1 MFDKIKKIKRFFQA
15 TKEKVQ
21 AKARSLVCAVR
32 MSSLRLVSDCRGD
45 GSMNFLIT
53 VVISVAIAAILIG
66 VISAAIPGFW
76 ETVQNRITGLL
87 GA

>member
-1 MFDKIKKIKRFFQA
+1 MFNKVKRFFHA
-15 TKEKVQ
+15 IKEKAQ
-21 AKARSLVCAVR
+21 AKVQSIVCAVR
-32 MSSLRLVSDCRGD
+32 MTSLRLVSDCRGD

-66 VISAAIPGFW
+66 VISAAVPGFW
-76 ETVQNRITGLL
+76 ETIQERITGLL

>member
-1 MFDKIKKIKRFFQA
+1 MFKNAMQKLQSFVLMLMLAF
-15 TKEKVQ
+15 
-21 AKARSLVCAVR
+21 
-32 MSSLRLVSDCRGD
+32 SSSVAMLRNPRRLLADCRGD

-76 ETVQNRITGLL
+76 DTVQERITGLL

>member
-1 MFDKIKKIKRFFQA
+1 MKTLYNRIKTQVALFALWLSAIMLALRNG
-15 TKEKVQ
+15 
-21 AKARSLVCAVR
+21 
-32 MSSLRLVSDCRGD
+32 LRLRQLWADCRGD

-66 VISAAIPGFW
+66 VISNAIPGFW
-76 ETVQNRITGLL
+76 DTVQERITGLL

>member
-1 MFDKIKKIKRFFQA
+1 MTDKIKCFFHA
-15 TKEKVQ
+15 AKEKVQ
-21 AKARSLVCAVR
+21 AKAQSIVCPIR
-32 MSSLRLVSDCRGD
+32 ENTLRLATDCCGD

-66 VISAAIPGFW
+66 VVSAAVPDFW
-76 ETVQNRITGLL
+76 DTVQERITGLL

>member
-1 MFDKIKKIKRFFQA
+1 MFKKMFNNCKAKILYFLMLAAAWLQSMFVPQLRPLWVDK
-15 TKEKVQ
+15 
-21 AKARSLVCAVR
+21 
-32 MSSLRLVSDCRGD
+32 RGD

-66 VISAAIPGFW
+66 VISAAVPGFW
-76 ETVQNRITGLL
+76 DTIQERITGLL